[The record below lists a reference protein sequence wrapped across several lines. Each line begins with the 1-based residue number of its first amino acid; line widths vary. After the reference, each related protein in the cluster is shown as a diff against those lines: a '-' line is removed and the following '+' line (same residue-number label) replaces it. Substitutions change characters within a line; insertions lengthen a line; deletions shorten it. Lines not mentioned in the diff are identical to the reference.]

1 MDCAVDRGHRFYFY
15 LDIYSLQMVDQL
27 LRQTFSSFKSSVS
40 KPMTQLLH
48 VLNTSLWH
56 RSYMRDGGIQH
67 SASNQKVSC
76 KAAHAAAFKLKEILN
91 SSALFF
97 KALPLLDLQL
107 LFHCLSIFILKNDI
121 REIPIHTHHKPFPID
136 FG

>member
-1 MDCAVDRGHRFYFY
+1 MDYAVDRGHRLYFY

-27 LRQTFSSFKSSVS
+27 LRQTFSSFKSSIS
-40 KPMTQLLH
+40 KPMTQLLYA
-48 VLNTSLWH
+48 LNSSLCH

-67 SASNQKVSC
+67 SASNQKLSC
-76 KAAHAAAFKLKEILN
+76 KTAHTVAFKLKEILN

-97 KALPLLDLQL
+97 KALRLLDLQL
-107 LFHCLSIFILKNDI
+107 PLHCVNIFILKNDI
-121 REIPIHTHHKPFPID
+121 REIPTHEHHKSFPID

>member
-1 MDCAVDRGHRFYFY
+1 
-15 LDIYSLQMVDQL
+15 
-27 LRQTFSSFKSSVS
+27 
-40 KPMTQLLH
+40 MTQLLH
-48 VLNTSLWH
+48 VLNTSLCH

-67 SASNQKVSC
+67 IASNQKVSC
-76 KAAHAAAFKLKEILN
+76 KTAHTVAFKLKEILN

-107 LFHCLSIFILKNDI
+107 LFHCLNIFILKNDI
-121 REIPIHTHHKPFPID
+121 REIPIRVHHKSFPID